1 MAKAAWGLDVS
12 NFSIKAV
19 KLVRSGSSV
28 QLAAMDVEDIPRPG
42 EGEDHD
48 PTAAMKEAIAEIVKR
63 NRMKD
68 APIVSCFPSH
78 AAFNR
83 FIKLPPVEEKKIPE
97 IVRYEAQQHIPF
109 PLDDVIWDYQKID
122 KAYEVGEEMEVVLFA
137 IKRDIV
143 TSFLETLQGAEV
155 VVDALQFAPVALYN
169 YVMHDQDPGNS
180 CVILDIG
187 GDNTDLVIIDGEK
200 FWIRNLPIAGNDIT
214 KALQKKFQIPYDE
227 AEKLKVNAAR
237 SPQATKIFGVI
248 QPVLRDLVGEV
259 HRSIGYYK
267 SLSKTAKFDK
277 ILMVGSASKTLNFQ
291 KFLSQNLQMT
301 VNRLSKLGNLE
312 AGSRVDDT
320 KLQNTLCSLGVA
332 CGLALQGLG
341 VASNKINLLPPE
353 MIRKKEASQKR
364 PFVAAAV
371 GVVGLLVGY
380 MAMSA
385 GAKATAAQQ
394 NLTRVQTVLGSQEE
408 MENKYKKVRGRI
420 PPIEAAL
427 REVGKVAPERDLSLK
442 VLNAINQL
450 PAIQRNGDLAV
461 AEEEKLWILSL
472 GAESYDEIVE
482 VRTPKI
488 PEGMTAE
495 QAENPEFLSQAEFV
509 VERRKTP
516 RVRIIAVVGIA
527 CRKNAEG
534 KPDVS
539 ASQQW
544 VKDKLVNPI
553 AEKFTVDKPSP
564 VPDPADPIEKLVT
577 KEHETGSGGG
587 GFGGGLGGGVT
598 PKGEGRYFR
607 FNVQWNLIVG
617 VRERAEAKKAHDA
630 AAPSST
636 PAEAAPTPPPKEGSN
651 NK

>member
-19 KLVRSGSSV
+19 KLVRSGSGV
-28 QLAAMDVEDIPRPG
+28 ELAAMDVVDIPRPG
-42 EGEDHD
+42 DGEEHD
-48 PTAAMKEAIAEIVKR
+48 PSAAMREAIREIVAR
-63 NRMKD
+63 NHMKD

-122 KAYEVGEEMEVVLFA
+122 KPYEVGEEMEVVLFA

-143 TSFLETLQGAEV
+143 SAFLETLVGAEV
-155 VVDALQFAPVALYN
+155 AVDALQFAPVALYN
-169 YVMHDQDPGNS
+169 YVVHDQDPGSS

-187 GDNTDLVIIDGEK
+187 GDNTDLVIVDGEK

-237 SPQATKIFGVI
+237 SPQASKIFGVI

-291 KFLSQNLQMT
+291 KFLAQNLQMT
-301 VNRLSKLGNLE
+301 VNRLSKLGNIE

-364 PFVAAAV
+364 PFLAAAV
-371 GVVGLLVGY
+371 GVLALLVGY
-380 MAMSA
+380 MATSA
-385 GAKATAAQQ
+385 NGRVGAAEANA
-394 NLTRVQTVLGSQEE
+394 
-408 MENKYKKVRGRI
+408 KKVQDVLDRQGKIEGDYKQAHGRI
-420 PPIEAAL
+420 PPIVDAL
-427 REVGKVAPERDLSLK
+427 AEISKVAPERDLSLK
-442 VLNAINQL
+442 VLNEINRL
-450 PAIQRNGDLAV
+450 PAIQKNGDLSV
-461 AEEEKLWILSL
+461 PEEDKLWILSL
-472 GAESYDEIVE
+472 GAESYNEVQEI
-482 VRTPKI
+482 RTPVI
-488 PEGMTAE
+488 PPGMDPE
-495 QAENPEFLSQAEFV
+495 QAKKPEFLSQAEYRT
-509 VERRKTP
+509 ERRKTP
-516 RVRIIAVVGIA
+516 RVRVTAVVGIA
-527 CRKNAEG
+527 CRKNADG

-553 AEKFTVDKPSP
+553 ADKFTVDKPSP
-564 VPDPADPIEKLVT
+564 VPDPSDPIEKLVT
-577 KEHETGSGGG
+577 KDQESGSGGGG
-587 GFGGGLGGGVT
+587 GFGGGIGTT
-598 PKGEGRYFR
+598 PKGEARYFR
-607 FNVQWNLIVG
+607 FNVTWNLIVG
-617 VRERAEAKKAHDA
+617 EQERAEAKKAHEAA
-630 AAPSST
+630 AAPAPEAGAADST
-636 PAEAAPTPPPKEGSN
+636 PKE